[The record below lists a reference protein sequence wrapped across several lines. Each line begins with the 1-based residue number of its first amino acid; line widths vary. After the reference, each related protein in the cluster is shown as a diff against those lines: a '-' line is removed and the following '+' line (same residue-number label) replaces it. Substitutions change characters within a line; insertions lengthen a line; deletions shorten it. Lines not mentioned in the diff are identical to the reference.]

1 VLPEAVNVMMLVVDI
16 FERLQIPYFIGGSMA
31 SALHGVARSTLD
43 ADMVAE
49 IHLTQVGTLIIALGD
64 DFYTDEEMIRDAICH
79 HSSFNLIHLAT
90 MFKVDVF
97 IRKERPFDRVQFQ
110 RRVEQLFAT
119 NPEQK
124 AFMTTAEDII
134 LAKLEW
140 YRLGNEISD
149 RQWRDILGVLKV
161 QAGRLDMNY
170 LHKWAAELNVAD
182 LLQRALKESE

>member
-1 VLPEAVNVMMLVVDI
+1 MLPEAVNVMMLVVDI
-16 FERLQIPYFIGGSMA
+16 FERLQIPYFIDGSMA

-49 IHLTQVGTLIIALGD
+49 IHLMQVGTLIIALGD
-64 DFYTDEEMIRDAICH
+64 DFYTDEEMIRDAIRH

>member
-1 VLPEAVNVMMLVVDI
+1 
-16 FERLQIPYFIGGSMA
+16 
-31 SALHGVARSTLD
+31 
-43 ADMVAE
+43 
-49 IHLTQVGTLIIALGD
+49 
-64 DFYTDEEMIRDAICH
+64 
-79 HSSFNLIHLAT
+79 
-90 MFKVDVF
+90 MFKVYVLF
-97 IRKERPFDRVQFQ
+97 PKARPFDRIHFQ

-161 QAGRLDMNY
+161 QAGRLDLDY
-170 LHKWAAELNVAD
+170 LRQWAAELNVAD
-182 LLQRALKESE
+182 LLERALIESE